1 MESRIPEFTKQRMV
15 EKVLNL
21 NEKTDEQVLQ
31 EIDKE
36 LDRLF
41 YLRSQFT
48 DEPYEY
54 QECRV
59 LKIPIEDLI
68 LPTRALNCLK
78 RGGFR
83 YTSEFVG
90 MTSSELAK
98 VGGLGKGMNYDMVV
112 ARLEEAGVR
121 IREE

>member
-1 MESRIPEFTKQRMV
+1 MARLTQEYLRQHMI
-15 EKVLNL
+15 EKTLNL
-21 NEKTDEQVLQ
+21 NDKTDEQALQ

-41 YLRSQFT
+41 YLRSQYT

-59 LKIPIEDLI
+59 LKIPIENLI
-68 LPTRALNCLK
+68 LPSRALNCLK

-83 YTSEFVG
+83 YTSDFVG

-98 VGGLGKGMNYDMVV
+98 VGGLGKGLNYDMVV
-112 ARLEEAGVR
+112 ARLEESGVL
-121 IREE
+121 IKD